1 MVLCAGR
8 RHAERRRR
16 TPKKPMI
23 GLAIYLGVVAL
34 LLAGTIRRPAF
45 ALGAFLCMFGLE
57 QWGTV
62 KIDFIASHGSF
73 TNYLALVIVIIGLG
87 VRLFRRGGLR
97 PINGPTHIVVILLY
111 VYAAVT
117 LLWTPAYGVAMVE
130 WKGQAGYL
138 LFAILLLPLLIQN
151 TDDAMEG
158 LLGTV
163 IAGAILTAALA
174 FLVDWGYRQ
183 IESDVATDEA
193 VRLPLAIAHLG
204 AIMFVIAVLFFRWRG
219 AAALMA
225 LGLLA
230 ISLILVIKTGSRG
243 QLISMILSAMLFL
256 PMSRGWSLSRGTLMG
271 LAAAALAMAVV
282 WTFLPDLSDLLSTQE
297 SRFDADRAVDDY
309 EGRVAA
315 ADQLLDV
322 YLSSGVLALLFGLGN
337 SASFAPQVVGFYTH
351 IVPVEI
357 LCELGAVGF
366 LLFLAALG
374 LTVRALIRLA
384 SLMSSPQTSSES
396 RRAVACLSALAL
408 IELLLSFKQGSLVR
422 DVNLFLFPILIE
434 GLLASVAAQKVKETA
449 DRSMRQSAITGAQRR
464 NLMVG
469 S

>member
-1 MVLCAGR
+1 
-8 RHAERRRR
+8 
-16 TPKKPMI
+16 MI

-34 LLAGTIRRPAF
+34 LLVGTIRRPAF

-62 KIDFIASHGSF
+62 KISFIASHGTF
-73 TNYLALVIVIIGLG
+73 TNYLALIIVMIALG
-87 VRLFRRGGLR
+87 VRSFRRGGLR
-97 PINGPTHIVVILLY
+97 LVNGPTHAMVILLY
-111 VYAAVT
+111 VYAAAT
-117 LLWTPAYGVAMVE
+117 LLWTPAYGIAMEE
-130 WKGQAGYL
+130 WKGQAPYL
-138 LFAILLLPLLIQN
+138 LFAIILLPLLIQN
-151 TDDAMEG
+151 TDEAMEG

-183 IESDVATDEA
+183 IESDVSADET

-204 AIMFVIAVLFFRWRG
+204 AIVFVIAVLFFRWRG
-219 AAALMA
+219 AAALVA
-225 LGLLA
+225 LGLVA
-230 ISLILVIKTGSRG
+230 ISLVLVVKTGSRG
-243 QLISMILSAMLFL
+243 QLISMIVSAMLFL
-256 PMSRGWSLSRGTLMG
+256 PMSRGWSLSRGTLVG
-271 LAAAALAMAVV
+271 FAAAALAIAAI
-282 WTFLPDLSDLLSTQE
+282 WTFLPDLSNLLSTQE
-297 SRFDADRAVDDY
+297 GRFDTERALVDY

-315 ADQLLDV
+315 ADRLLDV
-322 YLSSGVLALLFGLGN
+322 YLSSGVPVLLFGLGN

-374 LTVRALIRLA
+374 FTVRALTRLA
-384 SLMSSPQTSSES
+384 SIMSSPQTSSES

-434 GLLASVAAQKVKETA
+434 GLLASVVAQKVKRTT
-449 DRSMRQSAITGAQRR
+449 DDSMRRSSIAGTNHR
-464 NLMVG
+464 NLAVG
-469 S
+469 SLHGRITVGR